1 MIAPVAELEKCLAK
15 LPGFGRR
22 SASRAALALVRE
34 PARLAEP
41 LVAAL
46 RAAQWDSTKATT
58 LARQDEELK
67 SRQGF
72 PKRPPT
78 LFPATWK
85 ALK

>member
-41 LVAAL
+41 
-46 RAAQWDSTKATT
+46 R
-58 LARQDEELK
+58 R
-67 SRQGF
+67 
-72 PKRPPT
+72 
-78 LFPATWK
+78 
-85 ALK
+85 